1 MAPTLTI
8 ELPYDRMVKED
19 CISDEY
25 LINQMAGINDN
36 PPEDNLPLRQWL
48 IREAHLAL
56 VKNPKM
62 KEVVLKPKSD
72 HSSRTEFAIKI
83 TGNE

>member
-1 MAPTLTI
+1 MAPTVTV
-8 ELPYDRMVKED
+8 EMPYDRLIKED

-25 LINQMAGINDN
+25 LINQLDGVNDN

-48 IREAHLAL
+48 IRETHTAL

-62 KEVVLKPKSD
+62 KEIVLKPKAD
-72 HSSRTEFAIKI
+72 KSSHMDFAIKV